1 MTVDKQLAEE
11 ATLEDA
17 ILLKAVHPYSSML
30 LRYAGKRWRLKRFPV
45 LGIIISD
52 AALIREVFLDKKNF
66 SKQGPGASSSYW
78 TPIIG
83 ESGLV
88 NMEGEDHFLLK
99 RNLSQMFTNKL
110 SAEVTQQTIS
120 FVKERMTE
128 QLNSGSYVDIVEE
141 ASFFAYRSLWDMIGL
156 PYDRL
161 GDEENF
167 RTVVK
172 TLRSVTH
179 GLNLTKKKMS
189 EKEIETAKAK
199 LIFVEE
205 LTKQTYQNGDE
216 SSIPQILKQ
225 NGYSEEE
232 AVSVVKA
239 LMITGTETAV
249 SFLPRM
255 AAIFIKTK
263 YLDWL
268 QEHPEDLEKGIN
280 EALRVTVP
288 TPVAAR
294 VALNDVDF
302 HGIHIKKGE
311 RIILSTIEAS
321 KRYGNFNPDQV
332 LDKSIRGLWFG
343 AGVHMC
349 VGLPLA
355 MKEAEEFTKILIEFN
370 QTTPLKIV
378 SQTSDDKGHTGA
390 YKELHISW

>member
-1 MTVDKQLAEE
+1 MTVDKELAEK
-11 ATLEDA
+11 ATLEDS
-17 ILLKAVHPYSSML
+17 ILLKAVHPYSSIL
-30 LRYAGKRWRLKRFPV
+30 LSAVGKRWRLKRFPV

-83 ESGLV
+83 ETGLV
-88 NMEGEDHFLLK
+88 NMEGEEHFLLK
-99 RNLSQMFTNKL
+99 RNLTQMFTQKL
-110 SAEVTQQTIS
+110 SAEITQQTIS
-120 FVKERMTE
+120 FVKERIAE
-128 QLNSGSYVDIVEE
+128 QLNNDNYVDIVEE

-161 GDEENF
+161 GDEDNF

-179 GLNLTKKKMS
+179 GLNITKKKMS
-189 EKEIETAKAK
+189 DKEVEVAKAK
-199 LIFVEE
+199 LVFVEE
-205 LTKQTYQNGDE
+205 LTKQTYQNGDKT
-216 SSIPQILKQ
+216 SIPQILKK

-255 AAIFIKTK
+255 TALFIKTE
-263 YLDWL
+263 YLGWL
-268 QEHPEDLEKGIN
+268 KDHPEDLEKGIN

-294 VALNDVDF
+294 VAVNDVDF
-302 HGIHIKKGE
+302 HGVHIKKGE

-321 KRYGNFNPDQV
+321 KRYGDFNPDQS
-332 LDKSIRGLWFG
+332 LDKNIRGLWFG

-355 MKEAEEFTKILIEFN
+355 LKEAEEFTKTLIEFN
-370 QTTPLKIV
+370 NIKPLKITN
-378 SQTSDDKGHTGA
+378 QTSDDKGHTGA
-390 YKELHISW
+390 YKELHVTW